1 MEFNEWFKKQFGDWP
16 SDRPLWELRQ
26 DYEGAEAK
34 YLALKAIHDKQV
46 KMEVRFLA
54 ARKAWTVKE
63 EVKNDL
69 G

>member
-1 MEFNEWFKKQFGDWP
+1 MRFEEWFQRQFGDLSTKP
-16 SDRPLWELRQ
+16 TWELRQ

-34 YLALKAIHDKQV
+34 YLGLKAIHDKQV
-46 KMEVRFLA
+46 KMEVCFLA
-54 ARKAWTVKE
+54 ARKAWAAKG